1 MTLPQL
7 AGRSRGCNA
16 ASPTTQNREFAEESM
31 RTVNPTIGVL
41 SG

>member
-16 ASPTTQNREFAEESM
+16 ASPTTQNREFAEEIDANGEPDH
-31 RTVNPTIGVL
+31 RRP
-41 SG
+41 